1 MAIKKIIV
9 GEINE
14 DDKLKG
20 GDGSDDISGLG
31 GDDTLDGKGGEDFLN
46 GGEDDDN
53 LKGGGDEDELQGDN
67 GRDVLNGG
75 KSSDRLKGGDDN
87 DTFKFGKDFGR
98 DTILDFDGD
107 ADIIDLSAH
116 DLKFKDLK
124 IKYEDGD
131 AIITKIPGGKI
142 TLENVAIDSLSKS
155 DFDF

>member
-1 MAIKKIIV
+1 MAIGKVII
-9 GEINE
+9 GEIDE

-20 GDGSDDISGLG
+20 TDGSDDISGLS

-46 GGEDDDN
+46 GGEDDDK

-67 GRDVLNGG
+67 GRDVLDGG
-75 KSSDRLKGGDDN
+75 KGDDRLTGGDDN
-87 DTFKFGKDFGR
+87 DKFKFGKDFGK
-98 DTILDFDGD
+98 DTILDFDGED
-107 ADIIDLSAH
+107 DLIVLTAH

-124 IKYEDGD
+124 IKYDDGD

-142 TLENVAIDSLSKS
+142 TVENVEVDSLGKS

>member
-20 GDGSDDISGLG
+20 TDGSDDISGLS

-53 LKGGGDEDELQGDN
+53 LKGGGDEDELEGDS

-98 DTILDFDGD
+98 DTILDFEGD

-124 IKYEDGD
+124 IKYDDGD
-131 AIITKIPGGKI
+131 AIITKIPGGKM
-142 TLENVAIDSLSKS
+142 TVENVEVDSLGKS